1 MSILVM
7 NAGSSSLKLGLFDA
21 DTCDPLAAGLLEWAT
36 DGRGSELVWRMAD
49 GKPGERVQ
57 LPADRPAAI
66 REALAS
72 IDRLDG
78 SHARIRAVGHRVV
91 HRGPDFSSSVRIDDR
106 VMERLIGL
114 YDLAPLHNP
123 AAVAVIEATGAALPD
138 IDQVAVFDTAFF
150 ARLPESARVY
160 PLPYAW
166 YSAWGIRRYGFHGI
180 SHAYCAE
187 RAAQL
192 LGRDPGTLRLVTC
205 HLGQGCSASA
215 IRGGEPV
222 ATTMGFTPLEGLM
235 MGTRSGSVDPGILL
249 YVQRTHGISVEA
261 LERALQKES
270 GLFGVSGVSGDY
282 REVEA
287 AATAGHARARLAL
300 TLFADRV
307 RAAVGALAVQL
318 GGVDALVFTAG
329 VGENARGLRSEVC
342 RGLECLGLVLDADL
356 NASADPDAD
365 LAEPGS
371 PARILAIHTREDW
384 MIARETQRVVGISH
398 HRSGGLR

>member
-1 MSILVM
+1 M
-7 NAGSSSLKLGLFDA
+7 NAGSSSLKLGLFDDA
-21 DTCDPLAAGLLEWAT
+21 TCDPIATGMIEWVT
-36 DGRGSELVWRMAD
+36 EGTELVWRMAD
-49 GKPGERVQ
+49 GTPGARVP
-57 LPADRPAAI
+57 LPVDRPAAI
-66 REALAS
+66 RETLAS
-72 IDRLDG
+72 IGRLDG
-78 SHARIRAVGHRVV
+78 VNTAIRAVGHRVV
-91 HRGPDFSSSVRIDDR
+91 HGGPDFTSSVRIDAR
-106 VMERLIGL
+106 VTERLIAL
-114 YDLAPLHNP
+114 YNLAPLHNP
-123 AAVAVIEATGAALPD
+123 AAVAVIEATVAALPESA
-138 IDQVAVFDTAFF
+138 QVAVFDTAFF

-166 YSAWGIRRYGFHGI
+166 YSAWGIQRYGFHGI

-192 LGRDPGTLRLVTC
+192 VDVDPKTLRLVTC

-249 YVQRTHGISVEA
+249 HVQREHGVSEEA

-287 AATAGHARARLAL
+287 AAREGHERARLAL

-307 RAAVGALAVQL
+307 RAAVGALAVQM
-318 GGVDALVFTAG
+318 GGLDVLVFTAG
-329 VGENARGLRSEVC
+329 IGENARGLRAEVC
-342 RGLECLGLVLDADL
+342 RGLECLGLELDAGL
-356 NASADPDAD
+356 NDSATPDAD
-365 LAEPGS
+365 LAAPGS

-384 MIARETQRVVGISH
+384 MIARETQRVVGVDSH
-398 HRSGGLR
+398 SRGGSDDPD